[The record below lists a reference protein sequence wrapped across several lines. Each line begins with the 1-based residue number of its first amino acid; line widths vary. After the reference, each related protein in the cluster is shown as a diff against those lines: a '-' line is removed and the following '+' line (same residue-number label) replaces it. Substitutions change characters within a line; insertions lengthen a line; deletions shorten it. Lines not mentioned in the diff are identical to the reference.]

1 MNRNYD
7 FAFGFDDI
15 GSNGNPCEEDYR
27 GPFAFSEPATKKM
40 KNFLELTDE
49 GRLVRIAL
57 NMHAY
62 GNLMV
67 HPFNYLNKDFDL
79 KNVLNLSDDELIE
92 ILSETM
98 CSTYLDES
106 LYFY

>member
-27 GPFAFSEPATKKM
+27 GQFAFSEQATKKI
-40 KNFLELTDE
+40 KYFLELTGE
-49 GRLVRIAL
+49 GKSVRIAL
-57 NMHAY
+57 NLHAY

-67 HPFNYLNKDFDL
+67 HPFNYLNKDFNL
-79 KNVLNLSDDELIE
+79 KNMLNISDDDLIE

-98 CSTYLDES
+98 CPIYKD
-106 LYFY
+106 